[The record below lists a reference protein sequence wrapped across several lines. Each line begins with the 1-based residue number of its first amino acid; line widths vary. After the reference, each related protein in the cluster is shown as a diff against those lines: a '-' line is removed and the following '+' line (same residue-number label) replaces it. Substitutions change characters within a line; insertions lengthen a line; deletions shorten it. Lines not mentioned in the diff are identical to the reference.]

1 MANQESTTRTLLVA
15 LVVCLVSS
23 VFVAGAAVA
32 LKPTQAEN
40 RLLDKQRSI
49 LAIAGLG
56 EPGMSGK
63 EVKALFDSRITA
75 KVVDLQ
81 SGTFSDAQD
90 PLGYD
95 PLKAA
100 KDPALSDA
108 LPAAED
114 IASIKRRE
122 RYTTVYLVE
131 TDGKLDTLILPV
143 RGYGLWSTL
152 YGFLALK
159 GDLNTV
165 AGFGFYQHG
174 ETPVSA
180 ARSTI
185 RNGRRC
191 GSARPLRRPGRSCRT
206 DHQGLGGPAIG
217 EGDPPGRRPGRRHP
231 DQQGCR
237 QPAAFLARQGRFR
250 RLPRQSAQRGGV
262 MAAQPTIREVL
273 FNPVFQNNPIGL
285 QILGICSALAVTSN
299 LKTATVM
306 AIALTLVTG
315 FSNLFISMIR
325 RQIPSSIRMIV
336 QMSDHRLAGDRRRPG
351 AQGLCL

>member
-63 EVKALFDSRITA
+63 EVKALYNERIIA
-75 KVVDLQ
+75 KLVDLET
-81 SGTFSDAQD
+81 GTFSDEFDPQTFD
-90 PLGYD
+90 PLV
-95 PLKAA
+95 AA
-100 KDPALSDA
+100 KDPALSEA
-108 LPAAED
+108 LPGSED

-122 RYTTVYLVE
+122 RYSTVYIVE
-131 TDGKLDTLILPV
+131 EDGKLDTLILPV

-174 ETPVSA
+174 ETP
-180 ARSTI
+180 
-185 RNGRRC
+185 
-191 GSARPLRRPGRSCRT
+191 
-206 DHQGLGGPAIG
+206 GLGGEVDNPKWRGLWTGKELFDDNDKLAIQIVKG
-217 EGDPPGRRPGRRHP
+217 NVDP
-231 DQQGCR
+231 
-237 QPAAFLARQGRFR
+237 
-250 RLPRQSAQRGGV
+250 QSAKADHQV
-262 MAAQPTIREVL
+262 D
-273 FNPVFQNNPIGL
+273 GL
-285 QILGICSALAVTSN
+285 AGATLTSN
-299 LKTATVM
+299 GVDNLLHFWLGKDGFGTF
-306 AIALTLVTG
+306 IAKLRTG
-315 FSNLFISMIR
+315 E
-325 RQIPSSIRMIV
+325 
-336 QMSDHRLAGDRRRPG
+336 A
-351 AQGLCL
+351 